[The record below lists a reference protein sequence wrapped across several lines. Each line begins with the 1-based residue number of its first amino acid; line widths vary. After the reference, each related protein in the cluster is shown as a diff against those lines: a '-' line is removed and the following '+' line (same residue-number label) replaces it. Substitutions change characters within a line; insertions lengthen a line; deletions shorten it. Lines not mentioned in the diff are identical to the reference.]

1 MDDTLKLLEELFD
14 KGYATREISVLG
26 DKLKAT
32 LRTMSAAAQLEIESQ
47 MNKEKLKSNAAAFII
62 HTYSLL
68 LLSNTIVSYGDK
80 NFKDPLE
87 AYTFLSNLTSSV
99 VDKLVK
105 SQNALEKDVRKAIKL
120 DSIESNFSETGP
132 LPEKSEQ

>member
-14 KGYATREISVLG
+14 KGYATREISVFG

-32 LRTMSAAAQLEIESQ
+32 LKTMSAAAQLDIESQ

-68 LLSNTIVSYGDK
+68 LLSNTIVSYGEK
-80 NFKDPLE
+80 NFKDSLE
-87 AYTFLSNLTSSV
+87 AYTFLSTLTSSI

-105 SQNALEKDVRKAIKL
+105 SQNALEKDVRKAIQL